1 MRVMT
6 MAKTKSQI
14 EASLKK
20 ATIEMMLLNLLD
32 EGDMY
37 GYQLA
42 QELKHRSNGRYT
54 ILEGSMYPILYRI
67 TESGYVSFYEKK
79 VGVRQTRVYYHL
91 EDTGRQYFQSLLA
104 SYHDYIQ
111 VIEFLLNSKEGD
123 CYESEQTDKAL
134 PEAD

>member
-1 MRVMT
+1 MS
-6 MAKTKSQI
+6 KKKSQI
-14 EASLKK
+14 KASLKK
-20 ATIEMMLLNLLD
+20 ATIELLLLKLLD

-42 QELKHRSNGRYT
+42 QELKRRSSGQYT
-54 ILEGSMYPILYRI
+54 LLEGSMYPILYRM

-91 EDTGRQYFQSLLA
+91 EDTGRQYLQTLLT
-104 SYHDYIQ
+104 SYHEYMQ
-111 VIEFLLNSKEGD
+111 VIDFLLHSREGD
-123 CYESEQTDKAL
+123 CYGSGQADETL

>member
-1 MRVMT
+1 MS
-6 MAKTKSQI
+6 KKKSQI
-14 EASLKK
+14 KASLKK
-20 ATIEMMLLNLLD
+20 ATIELLLLKLLD

-42 QELKHRSNGRYT
+42 QELKRRSSGQYT
-54 ILEGSMYPILYRI
+54 LLEGSMYPILYRM

-91 EDTGRQYFQSLLA
+91 EDTDRQYLQALLT
-104 SYHDYIQ
+104 SYHEYMQ
-111 VIEFLLNSKEGD
+111 VIDFLLHSREGD
-123 CYESEQTDKAL
+123 CYGSDQADETL

>member
-1 MRVMT
+1 MS
-6 MAKTKSQI
+6 KKKPQI

-20 ATIEMMLLNLLD
+20 ATIELLLLKLLD

-42 QELKHRSNGRYT
+42 QELKRRSSGQYT

-91 EDTGRQYFQSLLA
+91 EDSGRAYLKALLA
-104 SYHDYIQ
+104 SYHEYMR
-111 VIEFLLNSKEGD
+111 VIDFLLQSVEGD
-123 CYESEQTDKAL
+123 CYGTDQTDEAL
-134 PEAD
+134 PEAN

>member
-1 MRVMT
+1 MS
-6 MAKTKSQI
+6 KKKSQI

-20 ATIEMMLLNLLD
+20 ATIELLLLKLLD

-42 QELKHRSNGRYT
+42 QELKRRSSGQYT

-91 EDTGRQYFQSLLA
+91 EDSGRQYLQSLLT
-104 SYHDYIQ
+104 SYREYMR
-111 VIEFLLNSKEGD
+111 VIDFLLQSGEGD
-123 CYESEQTDKAL
+123 CYESDRTGKSL

>member
-1 MRVMT
+1 

-20 ATIEMMLLNLLD
+20 STIEMMLLKLLD

-42 QELKHRSNGRYT
+42 QELKRRSNGRYT

-91 EDTGRQYFQSLLA
+91 EDTGKQYFQSLLA

>member
-1 MRVMT
+1 MS
-6 MAKTKSQI
+6 KKKSQI
-14 EASLKK
+14 KASLKK
-20 ATIEMMLLNLLD
+20 ATIELLLLKLLD

-42 QELKHRSNGRYT
+42 QELKRRSSGQYT
-54 ILEGSMYPILYRI
+54 LLEGSMYPILYRM

-91 EDTGRQYFQSLLA
+91 EDTGRQYLQTLLT
-104 SYHDYIQ
+104 SYHEYMQ
-111 VIEFLLNSKEGD
+111 VIDFLLHSREGD
-123 CYESEQTDKAL
+123 CYGSDQTNETL